1 MKKKKSL
8 IRDLKENGSLLS
20 MCIPGLIFFI
30 LFNYLPMFG
39 IIIAFKQ
46 YRYDLGIWASPWN
59 GLKNFEFMFS
69 SPDAWVITRN
79 TIAYN
84 LLFIFGGL
92 VFNVAMAIGLSELRN
107 KAVSKLCQ
115 TVVIMPHFLSYVIVS
130 FLVLAFLH
138 VENGLINRSLIPA
151 LGLEGVD
158 WYSNPKYWPWILV
171 IVNFWKTTGYGSVVY
186 LAGIAG
192 IDTRALAKILREKGT
207 MNGMITTNENYNL
220 EEVLPKIKEYT
231 VSGVVKKVTCK
242 EKSVLNGDGFKVAL
256 LDFGAKKN
264 IARSLNNR
272 GCEVTIYP
280 AETKAEEILAS
291 NPDGI
296 MLSNGPGDPKECTEI
311 IEELKKLY
319 ASDVPMFAIC
329 LGHQLMALATG
340 ADTHKL
346 KYGHRGANHPVK
358 DLMTGRVYI
367 SSQNHGYVV
376 DETTLDPNVAKPAFE
391 NVNDKTNEGLEY
403 VGKNI
408 FTVQF
413 HPEACAG
420 PQDTA
425 YLFDR
430 FIDMMKMKK
439 EEQ

>member
-192 IDTRALAKILREKGT
+192 IDTSLYEAAKVDGASRWQQIRYITLPALVPLMVVLTILNVGKIFNSDFGLF
-207 MNGMITTNENYNL
+207 YQ
-220 EEVLPKIKEYT
+220 
-231 VSGVVKKVTCK
+231 VTQGIPN
-242 EKSVLNGDGFKVAL
+242 SLYKVASTF
-256 LDFGAKKN
+256 D
-264 IARSLNNR
+264 
-272 GCEVTIYP
+272 TYIY
-280 AETKAEEILAS
+280 
-291 NPDGI
+291 N
-296 MLSNGPGDPKECTEI
+296 
-311 IEELKKLY
+311 
-319 ASDVPMFAIC
+319 
-329 LGHQLMALATG
+329 ALQT
-340 ADTHKL
+340 
-346 KYGHRGANHPVK
+346 
-358 DLMTGRVYI
+358 
-367 SSQNHGYVV
+367 
-376 DETTLDPNVAKPAFE
+376 NVAIGKTAAAGFFQSIACCITILLA
-391 NVNDKTNEGLEY
+391 NYIVSRIDNDSA
-403 VGKNI
+403 I
-408 FTVQF
+408 
-413 HPEACAG
+413 
-420 PQDTA
+420 
-425 YLFDR
+425 
-430 FIDMMKMKK
+430 I
-439 EEQ
+439 